1 MEMDIEMLNSIRK
14 ATQMGVYGIQAVM
27 TETGNSSLQNE
38 LHKQMEEYERISE
51 EADRLLSEHGG
62 KPKNIGPMAHY
73 GSSMSAKM
81 QIRMA
86 KDPDAK
92 VVELMMQGNTKGMIK
107 SIHNNHT
114 MSVLDP
120 KVSGLSNRLLQTEQ
134 RNIDSLKQYL

>member
-1 MEMDIEMLNSIRK
+1 MEMDIQMLNSIRK

-27 TETGNSSLQNE
+27 PETKNGALKDE
-38 LHKQMEEYERISE
+38 LHKQLEEYERIFE
-51 EADRLLSEHGG
+51 EGDRLLAEHGG
-62 KPKNIGPMAHY
+62 KQKNIGPMAHY

-81 QIRMA
+81 QVRMA
-86 KDPDAK
+86 KDKDAK

-114 MSVLDP
+114 MSILDP

-134 RNIDSLKQYL
+134 SNIDTLKKYL